1 MGDNM
6 AKIILKQKDLRNL
19 KWTNIRSS
27 SGTNGMLLKAY
38 DITKK
43 GKVYYKISCFN
54 SADGFTGHECI
65 NELIV
70 DRLLN
75 ILKIDHLDYTLVN
88 SKILIEEKEYDTYI
102 CFSNDFKNKDERKIP
117 FDVFYKTNKLNNE
130 SIEDFFKRNGWE
142 KYLYSMI
149 LVDYIIMNRDRHGA
163 NCEILKSK
171 YGNIRVAPLYDHGI
185 SLLFSCHTKREI
197 EEFDVLRDYPAQTIL
212 NTKSTKENLN
222 IIPKEFFQNLNKLT
236 YSDKDEIMN
245 DLHYIITKEHA
256 DKIWQMI
263 WERWCYCEN
272 LFSER

>member
-1 MGDNM
+1 
-6 AKIILKQKDLRNL
+6 
-19 KWTNIRSS
+19 
-27 SGTNGMLLKAY
+27 
-38 DITKK
+38 
-43 GKVYYKISCFN
+43 
-54 SADGFTGHECI
+54 
-65 NELIV
+65 
-70 DRLLN
+70 
-75 ILKIDHLDYTLVN
+75 
-88 SKILIEEKEYDTYI
+88 
-102 CFSNDFKNKDERKIP
+102 
-117 FDVFYKTNKLNNE
+117 
-130 SIEDFFKRNGWE
+130 
-142 KYLYSMI
+142 
-149 LVDYIIMNRDRHGA
+149 MNRDRHGA

-245 DLHYIITKEHA
+245 DLYYIITKEHA